1 MEEYRPI
8 RNYED
13 VYEVSNKGNVN
24 RILKSGKRKPM
35 KIQQNIHGQC
45 VVKLTKK
52 NKSSCHTLIRLVFNA
67 FAPKH
72 ILENGKNYDLVLN
85 SKNKKSCSFD
95 NIEYYENTKKYVVS
109 YADMTEC
116 EKFAHDTK
124 YITYIRHFN
133 SYEYFRFKRIINY
146 EIYEEMWN
154 TETIEEN
161 LDILKFK
168 YKVWKDFVDTV
179 PKTA

>member
-35 KIQQNIHGQC
+35 KIQQNAHNQC
-45 VVKLTKK
+45 VVGLTKK
-52 NKSSCHTLIRLVFNA
+52 NKKTCHTLIRLVFNA

-72 ILENGKNYDLVLN
+72 ILENGKKYNLFLI
-85 SKNKKSCSFD
+85 SKNKKDCSFD
-95 NIEYYENTKKYVVS
+95 NIEEFENTKCVVS

-116 EKFAHDTK
+116 EKFTHDTK
-124 YITYIRHFN
+124 YITYIHHFN
-133 SYEYFRFKRIINY
+133 GYEYFRFKRIINY

-154 TETIEEN
+154 VDTIGEQ
-161 LDILKFK
+161 LDILKYKF
-168 YKVWKDFVDTV
+168 KVWKEFIDSV